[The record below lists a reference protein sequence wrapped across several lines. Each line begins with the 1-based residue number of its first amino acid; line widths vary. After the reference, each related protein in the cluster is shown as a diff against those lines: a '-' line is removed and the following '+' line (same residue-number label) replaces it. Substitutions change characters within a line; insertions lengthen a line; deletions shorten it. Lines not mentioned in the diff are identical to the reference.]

1 MATVNTA
8 IPGIFNV
15 IDTEDYLKAAKQTAD
30 WITAHEVTDVQ
41 GTSWAV
47 SCREGKERD
56 DVETVYLSNRTLY
69 SGASGIGF
77 FFIQLYEVTGEQKY
91 LDEAK
96 KGADYLIASYDPE
109 LSVKPGLHTGTSGEG
124 FFLINI
130 YKKTGNKE
138 YLDQAVR
145 IADDVY
151 DKATKENG
159 LINYKGLFD
168 YMGNGSVIS
177 YWIYVFNETSEKRFL
192 DYAKICL
199 DSILNLRIEDDEN
212 TIHWNF
218 INIHDYFKEV
228 PDNGIVA
235 NFAHGTSGIVYL
247 LAQYYEASGDET
259 YLELAKKGVNFLD
272 RIAIKDEDSSI
283 IPYIYLPDSDKPYNV
298 FYLSLCHGPV
308 GTAVVF
314 RKLYKLTGDEAYL
327 EWVKRLSNSLIKAG
341 VPEKRSSGYWN
352 NCICCGTS
360 GILLHFSRNRDILT
374 GNINITLARR
384 TANKLVSDAYVDNRG
399 RRWYD
404 AWTRVKPW
412 DVDSNLGLYIGDAGI
427 ASALLSLYA
436 SIKGIKI
443 TEIPEFE

>member
-124 FFLINI
+124 FFLINL

-177 YWIYVFNETSEKRFL
+177 YWIYVFNETNEKRFL

-412 DVDSNLGLYIGDAGI
+412 DVDSNLGLYIGDAGN
-427 ASALLSLYA
+427 ASSLLSLYA